1 MRSPSDPIRL
11 ALAEDNAVNRAT
23 FLQKAHDLAGCEV
36 VFIAKSGGECL
47 EMLRGLPPTRLP
59 HIVFMDLEMPGLD
72 GIQTIGRAR
81 HLYPP
86 VHFLVLTVFD
96 DDEKIFEAIKAGASG
111 YLLKHESAAVLA
123 DAIHSVLEAGGAPMS
138 PAIARKALQMLSK
151 AVTPEAASSTSA
163 GLPSELSPREAEILR
178 HTVAGWDA
186 KRIAATLD
194 LSVLTVRKHMANI
207 YEKLHIHSKA
217 QVIALAHE
225 EGWFRP

>member
-23 FLQKAHDLAGCEV
+23 FLQKAGALAGCEV

-47 EMLRGLPPTRLP
+47 DVLRGVPPGRLP

-72 GIQTIGRAR
+72 GIQTIARAR

-111 YLLKHESAAVLA
+111 YLLKHEPAAVLQ
-123 DAIHSVLEAGGAPMS
+123 DAIHSVTEAGGAPMS

-151 AVTPEAASSTSA
+151 SASAPQQLAPASA
-163 GLPSELSPREAEILR
+163 PAELTARETEILR
-178 HTVAGWDA
+178 HTVSGWDA

-194 LSVLTVRKHMANI
+194 LSVLTVRKHVANI

-225 EGWFRP
+225 EGWFRS